1 MRLTFLER
9 SRRRDPGVWDA
20 GRRRLLAR
28 LGHEQQW
35 LTGMWLEIRDSV
47 DTWAG
52 LEQIARFVYEL
63 EGCVIGPAGCD
74 KDAPVRCQAC
84 AGKQDGSK

>member
-35 LTGMWLEIRDSV
+35 LTGMWLEIRDS
-47 DTWAG
+47 
-52 LEQIARFVYEL
+52 
-63 EGCVIGPAGCD
+63 
-74 KDAPVRCQAC
+74 
-84 AGKQDGSK
+84 